1 MSLSVKSKLITSFCA
16 VAAMIAVVI
25 TVTSYNLSLMAE
37 AVEEVDRSHG
47 VITALTRMREALIN
61 METGVRGF
69 ALSGKESFLE
79 PVQIGEQ
86 EFQKA
91 FQEALANTQTPQRRA
106 AIERLAAMG
115 KEWQQQGL
123 TPLIAL
129 RQEINAGRASFAEM
143 EALVRSE
150 RGKAKMD
157 EIRVTFAQI
166 IEERHGL
173 LQQRLE
179 RLDEVSTQT
188 HWVLY
193 GSGAVAFALAITL
206 ALALARSIGGRIAI
220 ALQAAEAT
228 AAGDLTTPVRVE
240 GSDEIGRMLQAV
252 ATMQQSLREMLGEI
266 RRNTDHL
273 SEAATTLATVAGDVE
288 RAVNEQN
295 DASST
300 MAAAV
305 EELTVSIGEV
315 AKNAEEASS
324 VARESGAIA
333 KEGGEVM
340 QRTVESIKKIADRV
354 TETAKDIGQLEKH
367 SAEIT
372 SIVNVIETIAEQT
385 NLLAL
390 NAAIE
395 AARAGEYGRGFAVVA
410 DEVRKLA
417 ERTTVS
423 TQEITE
429 MIAHIQQGTKQAV
442 TAMET
447 SVAEV
452 EQGVQLANAAGE
464 SIERIA
470 EGSGRVI
477 DYASHISDALKEQS
491 VASNQVARN
500 VETIVQMADKN
511 HQTVNRATAAVKLIE
526 DAMQTLRQA
535 VGRFKIG

>member
-157 EIRVTFAQI
+157 EIRATFAQI

-417 ERTTVS
+417 ERTTIS

-511 HQTVNRATAAVKLIE
+511 HQTVNRATAAAKLIE

>member
-79 PVQIGEQ
+79 QVQIGEQ

-354 TETAKDIGQLEKH
+354 TEAAKDIGQLEKH

-417 ERTTVS
+417 ERTTIS

>member
-417 ERTTVS
+417 ERTTIS

-511 HQTVNRATAAVKLIE
+511 HQTVNRATAAAKLIE

>member
-150 RGKAKMD
+150 RGKQKMD
-157 EIRVTFAQI
+157 EIRTFAAQI
-166 IEERHGL
+166 MDERRHL
-173 LQQRLE
+173 LEQRLE
-179 RLDEVSTQT
+179 ELKQASSQT
-188 HWVLY
+188 NIALY
-193 GSGAVAFALAITL
+193 SSGAVAFALAITL

-354 TETAKDIGQLEKH
+354 TEAAKDIGQLEKH

-417 ERTTVS
+417 ERTTIS

-511 HQTVNRATAAVKLIE
+511 HQTVNRATAAAKLIE

>member
-91 FQEALANTQTPQRRA
+91 FQEALANTQTPQHRA

-354 TETAKDIGQLEKH
+354 TEAAKDIGQLEKH

-417 ERTTVS
+417 ERTTIS

>member
-91 FQEALANTQTPQRRA
+91 FQEALANTQTPQLRA

-354 TETAKDIGQLEKH
+354 TEAAKDIGQLEKH

-417 ERTTVS
+417 ERTTIS

>member
-25 TVTSYNLSLMAE
+25 VLTNYNLGRMNDATD
-37 AVEEVDRSHG
+37 EVDRSHQ
-47 VITALTRMREALIN
+47 VITNLTRLREALIN
-61 METGVRGF
+61 METGSRGF
-69 ALSGKESFLE
+69 ALSGQERSLE
-79 PVQIGEQ
+79 PVSLGQK
-86 EFQKA
+86 EFEDAYRDAGQDEEPPTSSQYRETA
-91 FQEALANTQTPQRRA
+91 SNGPGMDRHGGRAADRSAPRGRYRQSLARGAARLRAHRAETSRDSHLRHPDHGRTPQPA
-106 AIERLAAMG
+106 A
-115 KEWQQQGL
+115 
-123 TPLIAL
+123 
-129 RQEINAGRASFAEM
+129 
-143 EALVRSE
+143 
-150 RGKAKMD
+150 AKGSRNWTKSLPKPGG
-157 EIRVTFAQI
+157 ILF
-166 IEERHGL
+166 
-173 LQQRLE
+173 
-179 RLDEVSTQT
+179 
-188 HWVLY
+188 
-193 GSGAVAFALAITL
+193 GSGALAFALAITL
-206 ALALARSIGGRIAI
+206 ALVIARSIGGRIAI

-354 TETAKDIGQLEKH
+354 TEAAKDIGQLEKH

-511 HQTVNRATAAVKLIE
+511 HQAVSRASATAKLIE
-526 DAMQTLRQA
+526 EAMQTLRQA

>member
-333 KEGGEVM
+333 KEGGEAM

-417 ERTTVS
+417 ERTTIS

>member
-1 MSLSVKSKLITSFCA
+1 MNLSVKSKLVASFCA
-16 VAAMIAVVI
+16 VAALIVI
-25 TVTSYNLSLMAE
+25 VIGLTTYNLSRIDE
-37 AVEEVDRSHG
+37 ANDEVDRSHQ
-47 VITALTRMREALIN
+47 VITDLTRMREALIN
-61 METGVRGF
+61 METGSRGF
-69 ALSGKESFLE
+69 ALSGQERSLE
-79 PVQIGEQ
+79 PVSLGQK
-86 EFQKA
+86 EFEDAYRDAMAKTKNPQHR
-91 FQEALANTQTPQRRA
+91 AN
-106 AIERLAAMG
+106 IEKLHQMG
-115 KEWQQQGL
+115 LEWITTGVE
-123 TPLIAL
+123 PLIAL
-129 RQEINAGRASFAEM
+129 RRKVNAGQASLEDLQNFVRTAPRLGEIRTFA
-143 EALVRSE
+143 AQI
-150 RGKAKMD
+150 MD
-157 EIRVTFAQI
+157 ER
-166 IEERHGL
+166 RHL
-173 LQQRLE
+173 LEQRLE
-179 RLDEVSTQT
+179 ELKQVSNETDIA
-188 HWVLY
+188 LY
-193 GSGAVAFALAITL
+193 GSGAIAFALAITL
-206 ALALARSIGGRIAI
+206 ALALARSIGGRITI
-220 ALQAAEAT
+220 ALHAAEAT

-240 GSDEIGRMLQAV
+240 GGDEIGRMLQAV

-266 RRNTDHL
+266 RRNTDQL
-273 SEAATTLATVAGDVE
+273 AEAATALSVVAGDVE

-324 VARESGAIA
+324 VAHESGEIA
-333 KEGGEVM
+333 KEGSEVM
-340 QRTVESIKKIADRV
+340 RRTVESIQRIAERV
-354 TETAKDIGQLEKH
+354 TQAAQDIGQLEKH
-367 SAEIT
+367 SAEIS

-429 MIAHIQQGTKQAV
+429 MVAHIQQGTKQAV
-442 TAMET
+442 ATMET
-447 SVAEV
+447 SVTEV
-452 EQGVQLANAAGE
+452 EEGVQLANAAGE

-511 HQTVNRATAAVKLIE
+511 PQAVSRASATVQLIE
-526 DAMQTLRQA
+526 EAMKTLRNA
-535 VGRFKIG
+535 VGRFKIN

>member
-354 TETAKDIGQLEKH
+354 TEAAKDIGQLEKH

-470 EGSGRVI
+470 AGSGRVI

-500 VETIVQMADKN
+500 VETIVQMAEKN
-511 HQTVNRATAAVKLIE
+511 HQAVNRAGATVKLIE
-526 DAMQTLRQA
+526 EAMQTLRQA

>member
-1 MSLSVKSKLITSFCA
+1 MALTVKTKLVASFCA
-16 VAAMIAVVI
+16 VAAMIAVAI
-25 TVTSYNLSLMAE
+25 GVTAYNLDRISA
-37 AVEEVDRSHG
+37 ASNEVHRSHE
-47 VITALTRMREALIN
+47 VITALTRMREALVN
-61 METGVRGF
+61 METGARGF
-69 ALSGKESFLE
+69 ALTGKDNFLE
-79 PVQIGEQ
+79 PVNLGDR

-91 FQEALANTQTPQRRA
+91 FEEALTKTTDPQRRA
-106 AIERLAAMG
+106 NTERLAAMG
-115 KEWQQQGL
+115 KEWIQEGL
-123 TPLIAL
+123 QPMIAL
-129 RQEINAGRASFAEM
+129 RRDVDAGKASLEDMQAF
-143 EALVRSE
+143 VRTE
-150 RGKAKMD
+150 RGKQKMD
-157 EIRVTFAQI
+157 EIRTFAAQI
-166 IEERHGL
+166 MDERRHL
-173 LQQRLE
+173 LEQRLE
-179 RLDEVSTQT
+179 ELKQVSSQT
-188 HWVLY
+188 NIALY
-193 GSGAVAFALAITL
+193 SSGAVAFALAITL

-354 TETAKDIGQLEKH
+354 TEAAKDIGQLEKH

-417 ERTTVS
+417 ERTTIS

-511 HQTVNRATAAVKLIE
+511 HQTVNRATAAAKLIE

>member
-61 METGVRGF
+61 METGVLGF
-69 ALSGKESFLE
+69 ALSGEESFLE

-157 EIRVTFAQI
+157 EIHVTFAQI
-166 IEERHGL
+166 IEERYGL

-354 TETAKDIGQLEKH
+354 TEAAKDIGQLEKH

-417 ERTTVS
+417 ERTTIS

-470 EGSGRVI
+470 AGSGRVI

-491 VASNQVARN
+491 IASNQVARN
-500 VETIVQMADKN
+500 VETIVQMAEKN
-511 HQTVNRATAAVKLIE
+511 HQAVNRAGATVKLIE
-526 DAMQTLRQA
+526 EAMQTLRNA
-535 VGRFKIG
+535 VGRFKIN

>member
-69 ALSGKESFLE
+69 GLSGKESFLE

-354 TETAKDIGQLEKH
+354 TEAAKDIGQLEKH

-417 ERTTVS
+417 ERTTIS

-500 VETIVQMADKN
+500 VETIVQMAEKN
-511 HQTVNRATAAVKLIE
+511 HQAVNRAGATVKLIE
-526 DAMQTLRQA
+526 EAMQTLRNA
-535 VGRFKIG
+535 VGRFKIN

>member
-1 MSLSVKSKLITSFCA
+1 MALTVKTKLVASFCA
-16 VAAMIAVVI
+16 VAAMIAVAI
-25 TVTSYNLSLMAE
+25 GVTAYNLDRISA
-37 AVEEVDRSHG
+37 ASNEVHRSHE
-47 VITALTRMREALIN
+47 VITALTRMREALVN
-61 METGVRGF
+61 METGARGF
-69 ALSGKESFLE
+69 ALTGKDNFLE
-79 PVQIGEQ
+79 PVNLGDR

-91 FQEALANTQTPQRRA
+91 FEEALTKTTDPQRRA
-106 AIERLAAMG
+106 NTERLAAMG
-115 KEWQQQGL
+115 KEWIQEGL
-123 TPLIAL
+123 QPMIAL
-129 RQEINAGRASFAEM
+129 RRDVDAGKASLEDMQAF
-143 EALVRSE
+143 VRTE
-150 RGKAKMD
+150 RGKQKMD
-157 EIRVTFAQI
+157 EIRTFAAQI
-166 IEERHGL
+166 MDERRHL
-173 LQQRLE
+173 LEQRLE
-179 RLDEVSTQT
+179 ELKQASSQT
-188 HWVLY
+188 NIALY
-193 GSGAVAFALAITL
+193 SSGAVAFALAITL

-354 TETAKDIGQLEKH
+354 TEAAKDIGQLEKH

-417 ERTTVS
+417 ERTTIS

>member
-150 RGKAKMD
+150 RGKQKMD
-157 EIRVTFAQI
+157 EIRTFAAQI
-166 IEERHGL
+166 MDERRHL
-173 LQQRLE
+173 LEQRLE
-179 RLDEVSTQT
+179 ELKQASSQT
-188 HWVLY
+188 NIALY
-193 GSGAVAFALAITL
+193 SSGAVAFALAITL

-354 TETAKDIGQLEKH
+354 TEAAKDIGQLEKH

-417 ERTTVS
+417 ERTTIS

>member
-305 EELTVSIGEV
+305 EELTVSICEV

-354 TETAKDIGQLEKH
+354 TEAAKDIGQLEKH

-417 ERTTVS
+417 ERTTIS

>member
-1 MSLSVKSKLITSFCA
+1 MSLGVKSKLITSFCA

-354 TETAKDIGQLEKH
+354 TEAAKDIGQLEKH

-417 ERTTVS
+417 ERTTIS

>member
-37 AVEEVDRSHG
+37 AVEEVDRSDG

-115 KEWQQQGL
+115 KEWIQEGL
-123 TPLIAL
+123 QPMIAL
-129 RQEINAGRASFAEM
+129 RRDVDAGKASLEDMQAF
-143 EALVRSE
+143 VRTE
-150 RGKAKMD
+150 RGKQKMD
-157 EIRVTFAQI
+157 EIRTFAAQI
-166 IEERHGL
+166 MDERRHL
-173 LQQRLE
+173 LEQRLE
-179 RLDEVSTQT
+179 ELKQASSQT
-188 HWVLY
+188 NIALY
-193 GSGAVAFALAITL
+193 SSGAVAFALAITL

-354 TETAKDIGQLEKH
+354 TEAAKDIGQLEKY

-417 ERTTVS
+417 ERTTIS

>member
-1 MSLSVKSKLITSFCA
+1 
-16 VAAMIAVVI
+16 MIAVVI
-25 TVTSYNLSLMAE
+25 TVTSYNLSLMAK

-47 VITALTRMREALIN
+47 VVTALTRMREALIN
-61 METGVRGF
+61 METGVRDF

-123 TPLIAL
+123 MPLIAL

-354 TETAKDIGQLEKH
+354 TEAAKDIGQLEKH

-511 HQTVNRATAAVKLIE
+511 HQTVNRATAAAKLIE

>member
-417 ERTTVS
+417 ERTTIS

-470 EGSGRVI
+470 AGSGRVI

>member
-354 TETAKDIGQLEKH
+354 TEAAKDIGQLEKH

-423 TQEITE
+423 TQKITE

>member
-288 RAVNEQN
+288 RAANEQN

-354 TETAKDIGQLEKH
+354 TEAAKDIGQLEKH

>member
-511 HQTVNRATAAVKLIE
+511 HQAVSRASATAKLIE
-526 DAMQTLRQA
+526 EAMQTLRQA

>member
-417 ERTTVS
+417 ERTTIS

-511 HQTVNRATAAVKLIE
+511 HQAVSRASATAKLIE
-526 DAMQTLRQA
+526 EAMQTLRQA

>member
-61 METGVRGF
+61 METGVLGF
-69 ALSGKESFLE
+69 ALSGEESFLE

-157 EIRVTFAQI
+157 EIHVTFAQI
-166 IEERHGL
+166 IEERYGL

-354 TETAKDIGQLEKH
+354 TEAAKDIGQLEKH

-417 ERTTVS
+417 ERTTIS

>member
-37 AVEEVDRSHG
+37 AVEEVDRSDG

-417 ERTTVS
+417 ERTTIS

>member
-354 TETAKDIGQLEKH
+354 TEAAKDIGQLEKY

-372 SIVNVIETIAEQT
+372 FIVNVIETIAEQT

-417 ERTTVS
+417 ERTTIS

-511 HQTVNRATAAVKLIE
+511 HQTVNRATAAAKLIE

>member
-157 EIRVTFAQI
+157 EIRATFAQI

-354 TETAKDIGQLEKH
+354 TEAAKDIGQLEKH

-429 MIAHIQQGTKQAV
+429 MITHIQQGTKQAV

>member
-1 MSLSVKSKLITSFCA
+1 
-16 VAAMIAVVI
+16 MIAVVI

-157 EIRVTFAQI
+157 EIRATFAQI

-354 TETAKDIGQLEKH
+354 TEAAKDIGQLEKH

-429 MIAHIQQGTKQAV
+429 MITHIQQGRKQAV
-442 TAMET
+442 VTMET

-452 EQGVQLANAAGE
+452 EEGVQLANAAGE

-470 EGSGRVI
+470 AGSGRVI

-491 VASNQVARN
+491 IASNQVARN
-500 VETIVQMADKN
+500 VETIVQMAEKN
-511 HQTVNRATAAVKLIE
+511 HQAVNRAGATVKLIE
-526 DAMQTLRQA
+526 EAMQTLRNA
-535 VGRFKIG
+535 VGRFKIN

>member
-150 RGKAKMD
+150 RGKQKMD
-157 EIRVTFAQI
+157 EIRTFAAQI
-166 IEERHGL
+166 MDERRHL
-173 LQQRLE
+173 LEQRLE
-179 RLDEVSTQT
+179 ELKQASSQT
-188 HWVLY
+188 NIALY
-193 GSGAVAFALAITL
+193 SSGAVAFALAITL

-417 ERTTVS
+417 ERTTIS

>member
-37 AVEEVDRSHG
+37 AVEEVDRSDG

-354 TETAKDIGQLEKH
+354 TEAAKDIGQLEKH

-417 ERTTVS
+417 ERTTIS

>member
-37 AVEEVDRSHG
+37 AVEEVDRSDG

-143 EALVRSE
+143 EALVRTE
-150 RGKAKMD
+150 RGKQKMD
-157 EIRVTFAQI
+157 EIRTFAAQI
-166 IEERHGL
+166 MDERRHL
-173 LQQRLE
+173 LEQRLE
-179 RLDEVSTQT
+179 DLKQASSQT
-188 HWVLY
+188 NIALY
-193 GSGAVAFALAITL
+193 SSGAVAFALAITL

-417 ERTTVS
+417 ERTTIS

-511 HQTVNRATAAVKLIE
+511 HQAVSRASATAKLIE
-526 DAMQTLRQA
+526 EAMQTLRQA

>member
-354 TETAKDIGQLEKH
+354 TEAAKDIGQLEKH

-429 MIAHIQQGTKQAV
+429 MVAHIQQGTKQAV
-442 TAMET
+442 ATMET
-447 SVAEV
+447 SVTEV
-452 EQGVQLANAAGE
+452 EEGVQLANAAGE

-491 VASNQVARN
+491 IASNQVARN
-500 VETIVQMADKN
+500 VETIVQMAEKN
-511 HQTVNRATAAVKLIE
+511 HQAVNRASATVQLIE
-526 DAMQTLRQA
+526 EAMKTLRNA
-535 VGRFKIG
+535 VGRFKIN

>member
-91 FQEALANTQTPQRRA
+91 FQEALANTKTPQRRA

-157 EIRVTFAQI
+157 EIRATFAQI

-173 LQQRLE
+173 LQQRLQE
-179 RLDEVSTQT
+179 LDEISAQTQ
-188 HWVLY
+188 WVLY
-193 GSGAVAFALAITL
+193 GSGAVAFALAITF

-354 TETAKDIGQLEKH
+354 TEAAKDIGQLEKH